1 MAYLTKCKTCG
12 SEISSEAKECAICGQ
27 PDPNSYFI
35 VSVVYGDSNCIEVIK
50 FKEYRDKI
58 LLKNRIGKLFV
69 KFYYM
74 FSPSIS
80 KWLKNKKFLIK
91 FLKRILNFIY
101 KKILVN

>member
-50 FKEYRDKI
+50 FK
-58 LLKNRIGKLFV
+58 
-69 KFYYM
+69 
-74 FSPSIS
+74 
-80 KWLKNKKFLIK
+80 
-91 FLKRILNFIY
+91 
-101 KKILVN
+101 